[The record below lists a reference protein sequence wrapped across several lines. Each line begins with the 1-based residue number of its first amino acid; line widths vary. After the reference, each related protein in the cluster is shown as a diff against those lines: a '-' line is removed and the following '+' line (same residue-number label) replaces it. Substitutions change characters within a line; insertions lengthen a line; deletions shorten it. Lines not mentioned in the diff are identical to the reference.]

1 MIIYWLLARDLK
13 PTWLGAWVGK
23 VFIIGFRL
31 GLLLVGLAMVV
42 GLVMLVVLD
51 A

>member
-13 PTWLGAWVGK
+13 PTWLGSCVGK
-23 VFIIGFRL
+23 ALIIGLRW
-31 GLLLVGLAMVV
+31 LLVLVGLAMVV